1 MMNSNNHQYDD
12 IIDKPYPHCRVSHR
26 MTMLER
32 AAQFLPFDALT
43 GYDEAVEETART
55 TDSEV
60 YLDENKTDELNKKIQ
75 LILSHGSDRPIVTF
89 TFFVPDALKKG
100 GSYKTLEGVI
110 KKLDLYE
117 SIIIL
122 ESKEKISISS
132 IVGIECSLFE
142 NYEF

>member
-1 MMNSNNHQYDD
+1 MDVKNHQYDD

-43 GYDEAVEETART
+43 GYDEAVEETARI

-60 YLDENKTDELNKKIQ
+60 YLDENKIEELNKKLQ
-75 LILSHGSDRPIVTF
+75 LILSQSSQRPSVIF

-100 GSYKTLEGVI
+100 GSYRKLEGIIKKVDMYEKIITLET
-110 KKLDLYE
+110 
-117 SIIIL
+117 
-122 ESKEKISISS
+122 KEKISIPS
-132 IVGIECSLFE
+132 IVGLECKIFE